1 MKSKDQQLLEEAY
14 GSLIKNK
21 NSYGFFPQEDVDYTM
36 DTLLSLWKERET
48 ITKEQVFEHLGE
60 LLRDLDL
67 LD

>member
-1 MKSKDQQLLEEAY
+1 MKSRDQQLFED
-14 GSLIKNK
+14 
-21 NSYGFFPQEDVDYTM
+21 SYGFFPSEDIDYTM

>member
-1 MKSKDQQLLEEAY
+1 MKSRDQQLFED
-14 GSLIKNK
+14 
-21 NSYGFFPQEDVDYTM
+21 SYGFFPSEDIDYTM

-48 ITKEQVFEHLGE
+48 ITKEQVFEHLEE

>member
-1 MKSKDQQLLEEAY
+1 MKSKDQQLFED
-14 GSLIKNK
+14 
-21 NSYGFFPQEDVDYTM
+21 SYGFFPSEDIDYTM

>member
-1 MKSKDQQLLEEAY
+1 MKSKDQQLFED
-14 GSLIKNK
+14 
-21 NSYGFFPQEDVDYTM
+21 SYGFFPSEDIDYTM

-48 ITKEQVFEHLGE
+48 ITKEQVFEHLEE

>member
-1 MKSKDQQLLEEAY
+1 MKTSD
-14 GSLIKNK
+14 
-21 NSYGFFPQEDVDYTM
+21 SYGFFSSEDVDYTM

-48 ITKEQVFEHLGE
+48 ITKEQVFEHLEE